1 MNFYKKTLF
10 IFILLIFG
18 LIFIIKILISSFE
31 NKLLDISKSEKFYN
45 FIEQRLKFEL
55 NRLSE
60 REYTQEEIIFY
71 SDKINQ
77 IQEKIKPIIDKIEKK

>member
-77 IQEKIKPIIDKIEKK
+77 IQENIKPIIDKIEKK